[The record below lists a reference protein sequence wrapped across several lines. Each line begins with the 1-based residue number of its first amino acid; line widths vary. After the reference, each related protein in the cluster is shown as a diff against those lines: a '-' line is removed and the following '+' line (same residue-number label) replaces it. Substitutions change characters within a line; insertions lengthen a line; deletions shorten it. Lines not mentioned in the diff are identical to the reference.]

1 MKIKSLVLTFAV
13 SIAITVIALFLAAFW
28 MYRSS
33 PGDGAVNAVVLL
45 IYIVSNFAGG
55 FLIGKCAVRRRY
67 LWGFGMGNAY
77 FLLLLG
83 ASMVIGNGGT
93 VGVIH
98 GILTYCIITVSSSIG
113 GMLAG

>member
-13 SIAITVIALFLAAFW
+13 SVAITVIALLLAALW

-33 PGDGAVNAVVLL
+33 PGESFVNAVVLL
-45 IYIVSNFAGG
+45 IYIISNFVGG
-55 FLIGKCAVRRRY
+55 FIIGKCATRRRY

-83 ASMVIGNGGT
+83 LSMLIGNGGAI
-93 VGVIH
+93 GVIH
-98 GILTYCIITVSSSIG
+98 GILTYCVITVSGSIG